1 MKLRAI
7 YERFTSDFA
16 SELNKNKTKKQ
27 KNYGTERLSKEGNGD
42 LYGHL

>member
-16 SELNKNKTKKQ
+16 SELTKKILNN
-27 KNYGTERLSKEGNGD
+27 KNYGTKRISRKSDGD
-42 LYGHL
+42 LYGVLR